1 MANTTSIVGR
11 LQAVHPD
18 LGFDGGATL
27 EGHVKSTLTK
37 ISDAINSR
45 FFVSRLLLDS
55 ASVNFEHNF
64 KCAFSELRINLF
76 LIDGGDEL
84 TRITEATTPPL
95 SDFSIVAKVGDLTT
109 HITVTNN
116 TGSTQDIALV
126 VVQGKGAEVL
136 SDLGDC
142 DTTGKEDGQAL
153 VYSVGSDKFVPGASG
168 DSSFKFQKLTG
179 TVLTIKKGYLILSTG
194 EEIYSSADLSPD
206 LATAIPGADGNYYGY
221 FDRTTFPAASTVS
234 GRKLIAMTSS
244 QLVFSTTTPDQINLS
259 RYVPIGKVIKS
270 TGVFS
275 GLETLAMRRHGLE
288 AGLRIKAYTGTALN
302 GLTAL
307 PGVHYI
313 VDMSG
318 VSADKGF
325 VMPAGSDLAR
335 VRVSII
341 PPSSLYKFTITANGA
356 ETLTYGGATVLT
368 AINFPAGAETWAEFC
383 WNGSSWSVED
393 ATNVIAGTLSG
404 DIAFTGTVGIDP
416 TKMSNVD
423 ATRLGLKQY
432 LVGTAYNGG
441 VTPTL
446 SGGNYT
452 STNRGVI
459 IPYQTQ
465 ANIWRLRFN
474 IDYNTSATTSADCD
488 LSGVSWNGTSAITC
502 MTTGLI
508 QAYCCRNYGT
518 NSFAVRAA
526 SGNEGRWL
534 LSGDV
539 ELTAKPSWAY

>member
-1 MANTTSIVGR
+1 MANTTSTLGR

-18 LGFDGGATL
+18 LGFDGGVTL

-55 ASVNFEHNF
+55 TSVNFEHNF

-153 VYSVGSDKFVPGASG
+153 VYSVGSGKFIPGASG

-234 GRKLIAMTSS
+234 GRKLIAMTTA
-244 QLVFSTTTPDQINLS
+244 QLVFLTTTPDQINLS

-288 AGLRIKAYTGTALN
+288 AGLRIKSYTGTALN

-325 VMPAGSDLAR
+325 VLPAGADLSR

-341 PPSSLYKFTITANGA
+341 PPSSLYKFSVTANGA
-356 ETLTYGGATVLT
+356 ETFVYGGQTGLT
-368 AINFPAGAETWAEFC
+368 AIDFPAGAETWAEFC
-383 WNGSSWSVED
+383 WNGTAWAVED
-393 ATNVIAGTLSG
+393 ATTPISGTFSGDLVVTGTLTPQGGIFGKTNGVAVAAGYVGEESATVNANAAANSYATIASKTLGVGSWLVSVGYYGAGGASGQHAAKLNIKGTAGSVQGDTLMEAPITSTAACSFSFPLRVVTIASG
-404 DIAFTGTVGIDP
+404 DADKTV
-416 TKMSNVD
+416 TVTAA
-423 ATRLGLKQY
+423 AT
-432 LVGTAYNGG
+432 
-441 VTPTL
+441 
-446 SGGNYT
+446 SNYT
-452 STNRGVI
+452 GYASI
-459 IPYQTQ
+459 HAI
-465 ANIWRLRFN
+465 RL
-474 IDYNTSATTSADCD
+474 
-488 LSGVSWNGTSAITC
+488 
-502 MTTGLI
+502 
-508 QAYCCRNYGT
+508 
-518 NSFAVRAA
+518 
-526 SGNEGRWL
+526 
-534 LSGDV
+534 
-539 ELTAKPSWAY
+539 P